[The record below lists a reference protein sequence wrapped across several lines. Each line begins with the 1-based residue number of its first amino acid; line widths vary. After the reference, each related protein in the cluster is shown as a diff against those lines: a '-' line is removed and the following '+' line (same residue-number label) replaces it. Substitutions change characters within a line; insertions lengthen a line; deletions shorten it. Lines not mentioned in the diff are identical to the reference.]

1 MYKVLG
7 LLTGII
13 IAVMVAVNGGLTRW
27 YGVYTAAVIIHV
39 VGILFA
45 FALLCV
51 TKKKFR
57 VPKGLPL
64 WLYTGGLIGVFTTV
78 FNNFSFG
85 KISLTG
91 IVALG
96 LLGQAVTS
104 MLIDGL
110 GLFGMKKYAFC
121 KSSLIGLAFAA
132 AGILVML
139 DHSAGSAFYAVF
151 LSFGAGV
158 TIVLSRT
165 VNAGLSEHTGQL
177 QGSLINHMAG
187 LPAALLFL
195 AVLGRG
201 EMLFVSPSFPNQYW
215 IYLGGTMGVVTV
227 LLCNITVP
235 RIPAVQLTML
245 TFVGQVFTGIAI
257 DMITREGYTRETFIG
272 GLLVAAGMGTNLLW
286 EWRRKSE

>member
-1 MYKVLG
+1 M
-7 LLTGII
+7 
-13 IAVMVAVNGGLTRW
+13 
-27 YGVYTAAVIIHV
+27 
-39 VGILFA
+39 
-45 FALLCV
+45 
-51 TKKKFR
+51 
-57 VPKGLPL
+57 
-64 WLYTGGLIGVFTTV
+64 
-78 FNNFSFG
+78 
-85 KISLTG
+85 TG

-110 GLFGMKKYAFC
+110 GLFGMRKYPFR
-121 KSSLIGLAFAA
+121 KSSLIGLAFSA

-139 DHSAGSAFYAVF
+139 DHSAKAAFYAVF

-165 VNAGLSEHTGQL
+165 VNAGLSEHTGHL

-195 AVLGRG
+195 AVSGRG
-201 EMLFVSPSFPNQYW
+201 EMLFISPSLPTQYW

-235 RIPAVQLTML
+235 RVPALQLTML

-257 DMITREGYTRETFIG
+257 DLVSKEGYTRETFMG
-272 GLLVAAGMGTNLLW
+272 GLLVAAGMGANLLW
-286 EWRRKSE
+286 EWGKKSD